1 MPGTNHHIDTSFIHE
16 LPLNMRPAAE
26 DLLKH
31 HPLKELLLMRRQGVS
46 DLLRRS
52 YLFINE
58 FDWILIINCV
68 LLTKISYFEINPQFN
83 ARQLD
88 KLLEIAQD
96 ALDLPDSSPKTLYKF
111 SEYRYPVFAN
121 VIKNIIILRQKKLK
135 SA

>member
-31 HPLKELLLMRRQGVS
+31 HPLKELLLMRKQGVN
-46 DLLRRS
+46 DVLRRC
-52 YLFINE
+52 YPFINE
-58 FDWILIINCV
+58 FDWILIINSV
-68 LLTKISYFEINPQFN
+68 LLTKISYFDVNSHFNP
-83 ARQLD
+83 RQLD

-96 ALDLPDSSPKTLYKF
+96 ALDLPDSSPKNLYKY

-121 VIKNIIILRQKKLK
+121 VIKNIIILRQQKLK